1 MKRSGEMETLQAG
14 DQVTAIYK
22 TGKYAGVITGAG
34 DRTFTVRVSAV
45 LKHPVQGDL
54 HHPKETEGVFFH
66 ERKALAYREQANVPK
81 NMVKPYSGEMPDY
94 TVSLKQ
100 AVKAMKEKLQ
110 MEDTPFNSKSL
121 DAHQRLEEEY
131 KI

>member
-1 MKRSGEMETLQAG
+1 MEALQIG

-22 TGKYAGVITGAG
+22 TGKYAGVITSEG

-81 NMVKPYSGEMPDY
+81 NMVKPYLEKMPDY
-94 TVSLKQ
+94 TVSLQQ
-100 AVKAMKEKLQ
+100 AVTTMKEKLQ

-121 DAHQRLEEEY
+121 DTLKRLEEDY
-131 KI
+131 KK